1 MKPADMIARTVE
13 LARYSAVGLICF
25 ATATGTLAVLHE
37 WGHVPYFAG
46 YISAFLVSAALG
58 FVLHGR
64 FTFAD
69 AGPQNA
75 SLARY
80 LVLNAVL
87 FGINSLAFAALV
99 EIAHVWYIGASTS
112 LAAVNVPVSFLVHR
126 RLSYGLSHCAVSA
139 SRS

>member
-1 MKPADMIARTVE
+1 MKPAAIIARAIE
-13 LARYSAVGLICF
+13 LARYCAVGLICF
-25 ATATGTLAVLHE
+25 AAATGTLAVLHE

-75 SLARY
+75 SLSRY

-87 FGINSLAFAALV
+87 LAANSLAFAALV
-99 EIAHVWYIGASTS
+99 EILRVWYINASTL

-126 RLSYGLSHCAVSA
+126 RLSYGLSHSTVSA
-139 SRS
+139 SRN